1 MPNIQQDSPKIKGF
15 FAIYNDP
22 DSPDHV
28 YLSIDLN
35 MLMRLHR
42 KALRRS
48 LLVLLG
54 LLLSLNLSGLAEVVT
69 AIIQP

>member
-1 MPNIQQDSPKIKGF
+1 MPNIQQDSPKIKSL
-15 FAIYNDP
+15 FALYNDP

-42 KALRRS
+42 KALRRA

-54 LLLSLNLSGLAEVVT
+54 LLLSLNLSGATGLIESMM
-69 AIIQP
+69 P